1 MDERENHEA
10 QQEALKEAAGKT
22 SKSRRDQIQE
32 GLAKYLMA
40 EARRTRKV
48 AEEEHDHDH
57 RDRERQ
63 DRERQDRE

>member
-40 EARRTRKV
+40 EARRARKV
-48 AEEEHDHDH
+48 AEEQDHDH